1 MANPPGQAPGY
12 VGTGGGLMI
21 PTFHACLW
29 ALIALFLGGA
39 WGITT
44 AALIHAAK
52 DRKEDK
58 EDDDHDNN

>member
-1 MANPPGQAPGY
+1 M
-12 VGTGGGLMI
+12 VS
-21 PTFHACLW
+21 TFIACLW

-52 DRKEDK
+52 DNKEHKED
-58 EDDDHDNN
+58 EDHDNR